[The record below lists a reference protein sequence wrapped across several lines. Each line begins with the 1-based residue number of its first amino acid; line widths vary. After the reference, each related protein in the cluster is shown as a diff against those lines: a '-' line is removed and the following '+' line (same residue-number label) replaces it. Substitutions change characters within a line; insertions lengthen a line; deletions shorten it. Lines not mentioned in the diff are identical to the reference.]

1 MVTEAAERL
10 ADRLRL
16 SRAESAV
23 LSLYADCASRRDGP
37 DDARTARERLYRAP
51 DVSAYRF
58 EVLSRWSW
66 SGEGAD
72 AGGWRQNFDLPARWT
87 APRFPLSG
95 QDVLDL
101 GVPAGPVVGEL
112 LRAAEQDWINED
124 FRSDRA
130 ALLSRLKDAA
140 RRH

>member
-1 MVTEAAERL
+1 MVAEAAERL

-16 SRAESAV
+16 SRAESAL

-37 DDARTARERLYRAP
+37 DDERTARQRLYSTSDA
-51 DVSAYRF
+51 SAYRF

-66 SGEGAD
+66 SGAGAD
-72 AGGWRQNFDLPARWT
+72 ASGWRENYDLPTRWT

-101 GVPAGPVVGEL
+101 GVPAGPAVGEL
-112 LRAAEQDWINED
+112 LRAVEQDWISED
-124 FRSDRA
+124 FRSDRT